1 MESTGSS
8 SSSSKGNV
16 EQIKVEP
23 DFYFPI
29 GENYGHEDDDY
40 VDGGD
45 GDEFDDEEEE
55 LQFHQIDLDS
65 PVKQKTHTGER
76 PYRCEICNF
85 SSAQSCNLQSH
96 YRRTHGV
103 DPKTDPQL
111 FNQLRQQS
119 STADSASPTSSEMVP
134 QSSASWAQQTRALPK
149 LLPKP
154 PGQGNQPFKCC
165 VCEEPFFDRDLLL
178 IHEETHV
185 PEAPFEC
192 RHCSNIYSIL
202 AVFRSH
208 VNLHRVS
215 LKMGVASGNPS
226 LRNPQSGIR
235 LHPNGPVATRKV
247 PTDTTN
253 TNNVL
258 NANQPFV
265 PSNDSQY
272 PYKCVEC
279 KENFQKQQ
287 LYYHMKVHLKQKNI
301 FSKKSLKCDKCGKV
315 FEKELT
321 LKKHM
326 DTAHPSV
333 SSASSGNPLLLEALQ
348 ADTRSLSPST
358 SPSNITAM
366 PSEVNLLPAEVKV
379 KEEEPESSLGD
390 DQVNSTV
397 SDNPIL
403 TQLLNTS
410 SELTINPTNSTSRD
424 GSPVD
429 PASTEGGFVISAV
442 ATVDHS
448 FLEQLDAME
457 RSQVNQQQQQ
467 QPTNEPLVQQMPP
480 LRRMPVLEESLRR
493 PPVTPVNHHTATSR
507 PLNSGPY
514 RCSFCAKVF
523 NEHFGL
529 RQHIRAMHYSEKH
542 HKCKECGKKF
552 TLGITLATHLRIHT
566 AVQPFTC
573 IVCYKTFTRSASL
586 NGHLSSHSYGR
597 VKCAECGE
605 YQINVFNYMKH
616 IEKFHPDFM
625 NNVAS
630 YREKAEAVLQRRRDL
645 ILEIT
650 RGLAKHRSEMPNVL
664 ARLRGEVSG
673 MDDTVPK
680 MRIEIKQEQSG
691 DHEEVSSS
699 EQVVIKKE
707 RADSSQSEVVS
718 SASEERDLPA
728 LRAELRKRP
737 LRSNTCSNDLEELVL
752 PPARKSLRTAANSSP
767 NLKRLLEQ
775 DNSSSSEDVSQQEA
789 L

>member
-1 MESTGSS
+1 MEPTTGG
-8 SSSSKGNV
+8 KGNV

-29 GENYGHEDDDY
+29 GENYGHGDDDY
-40 VDGGD
+40 VDD
-45 GDEFDDEEEE
+45 SMDDDDFEDEED
-55 LQFHQIDLDS
+55 LQIHQIDLDS

-103 DPKTDPQL
+103 DPKSDPQL
-111 FNQLRQQS
+111 FEQLRQQA
-119 STADSASPTSSEMVP
+119 STADGGSPSSSGISWP
-134 QSSASWAQQTRALPK
+134 QQSGGALPK

-154 PGQGNQPFKCC
+154 SGDGSQPIDCC

-192 RHCSNIYSIL
+192 RYCGNVYSVLTI
-202 AVFRSH
+202 FRSH
-208 VNLHRVS
+208 INLHRNTLRMS
-215 LKMGVASGNPS
+215 AGGNQSGRQS
-226 LRNPQSGIR
+226 QSGIR
-235 LHPNGPVATRKV
+235 VLPNGPVATRKLSS
-247 PTDTTN
+247 DSTN

-265 PSNDSQY
+265 PSNDAQY

-279 KENFQKQQ
+279 KENFQKHQ
-287 LYYHMKVHLKQKNI
+287 LYFHMKVHLKQKNI

-326 DTAHPSV
+326 DMAHPTASN
-333 SSASSGNPLLLEALQ
+333 ASSGNPLLLEALQ
-348 ADTRSLSPST
+348 ADVKPSSPS
-358 SPSNITAM
+358 SPVIIDDD
-366 PSEVNLLPAEVKV
+366 LPQEVKV
-379 KEEEPESSLGD
+379 KDEPESALGD
-390 DQVNSTV
+390 DEVNSTV

-403 TQLLNTS
+403 TQLLNND
-410 SELTINPTNSTSRD
+410 SEVSTNPPGITSRD
-424 GSPVD
+424 GSPV
-429 PASTEGGFVISAV
+429 EGGFVISAV

-457 RSQVNQQQQQ
+457 RGQQFTSEQQ
-467 QPTNEPLVQQMPP
+467 VQQMPP

-493 PPVTPVNHHTATSR
+493 PPVTPVNHNAVASR

-514 RCSFCAKVF
+514 RCSFCAKLF

-529 RQHIRAMHYSEKH
+529 RQHIRAMHYSEKR

-573 IVCYKTFTRSASL
+573 IVCYKTFTRSSSL

-616 IEKFHPDFM
+616 IEKFHPDFLK
-625 NNVAS
+625 NVTS
-630 YREKAEAVLQRRRDL
+630 YRQKAEAVLQRRRDL

-664 ARLRGEVSG
+664 ARLRGEVSKV
-673 MDDTVPK
+673 DTTRNDSKEV
-680 MRIEIKQEQSG
+680 ISNENS
-691 DHEEVSSS
+691 EEVSSS
-699 EQVVIKKE
+699 EQVVVKREKAE
-707 RADSSQSEVVS
+707 SSQSEVVS
-718 SASEERDLPA
+718 SASDENDLPA

-737 LRSNTCSNDLEELVL
+737 LRSNTRSNDLEELVL
-752 PPARKSLRTAANSSP
+752 PPARKSLRSNANSSP

-775 DNSSSSEDVSQQEA
+775 DNSSSSEDVSHQEV